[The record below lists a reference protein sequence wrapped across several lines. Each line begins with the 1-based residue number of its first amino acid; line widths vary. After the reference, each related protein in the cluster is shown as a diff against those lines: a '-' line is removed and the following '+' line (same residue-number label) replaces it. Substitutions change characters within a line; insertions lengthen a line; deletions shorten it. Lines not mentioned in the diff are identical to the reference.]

1 LKSIDELKEMNKPF
15 ILVPN
20 RVEVQNREQMELLK
34 KLEGYSEKLG
44 YEQPYIRK
52 RVAYP
57 RAYGN
62 GITIFDEKAALP
74 NITDARNEFAHLIEI
89 IKLKIKEQAEAKKK

>member
-1 LKSIDELKEMNKPF
+1 MA
-15 ILVPN
+15 
-20 RVEVQNREQMELLK
+20 LLK
-34 KLEGYSEKLG
+34 KLETYSENLGYS
-44 YEQPYIRK
+44 QPYIRK